1 MKFKEAC
8 VDSWKRYKDVWK
20 QLWEEGNI
28 LRSFLIV
35 GQRLRDIGQAIKTLT
50 ITLFWYLLAIVC
62 FPFLP
67 IAVVIRLLK

>member
-20 QLWEEGNI
+20 HLWEVGDI
-28 LRSFLIV
+28 VRSFLII

-50 ITLFWYLLAIVC
+50 LALFWYLLAIVS

-67 IAVVIRLLK
+67 VAVAIRLLK